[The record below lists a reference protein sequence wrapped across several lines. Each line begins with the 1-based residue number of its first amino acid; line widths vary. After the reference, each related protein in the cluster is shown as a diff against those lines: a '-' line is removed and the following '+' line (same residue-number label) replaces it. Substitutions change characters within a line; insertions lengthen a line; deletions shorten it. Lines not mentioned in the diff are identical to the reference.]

1 MGDPPVARLVWA
13 KGNGHQPEFP
23 LDREVLLVGR
33 DDTADIRIDE
43 PLVSRA
49 HARIE
54 RRGPRYFV
62 IDLGSTNY
70 TRVNGTV
77 VSEQELKHGDEVL
90 FGRAR
95 CLFQLEGAPFPPAHS
110 GPGSG
115 RAR

>member
-1 MGDPPVARLVWA
+1 MAPPVARLVWA
-13 KGNGHQPEFP
+13 KGNGDRAEYP
-23 LDREVLLVGR
+23 LDRDVLLVGR
-33 DDTADIRIDE
+33 DPSADIRIDE

-54 RRGPRYFV
+54 RRGALYFL

-77 VSEQELKHGDEVL
+77 VAEQELRNGDELV

-95 CLFQLEGAPFPPAHS
+95 CRFVVDDGAITPQSKP
-110 GPGSG
+110 
-115 RAR
+115 